1 MKEEHLRRRLFLPGS
16 QLELAQIPHLINQM
30 QHQELAV
37 EILSHQVSLKV
48 YLEEIRNEGRVAA
61 GLLLSAHE

>member
-1 MKEEHLRRRLFLPGS
+1 MKAEHQSRRLFLPAS
-16 QLELAQIPHLINQM
+16 QLALAQIPHLINQM